1 MSTNIS
7 GEKRQALLSKIAE
20 IKLFIEQNSNDK
32 NASQLIS
39 YLGELN
45 REVNGKKY
53 GLVFEEHREAIDE
66 KLEQNAPV
74 FTEEKDL
81 FIDNGGELNFLLEG
95 DNLASLKLLE
105 KTHRGKIDVIYID
118 PPYNTGANPTDGG
131 FKYDD
136 DFVGEDDEFKH
147 SKWLS
152 FMDKRLRIAKNLLK
166 ESGLIFISIDDNEQA
181 QLRILCDEIFNEINF
196 IDTLMV
202 EMSNTGG
209 MKVGAAKK
217 GSITKNGEYIL
228 IYGKNIQNQEVART
242 PLFDFVPGFDTHF
255 NLFMNSDG
263 TISNFAD
270 ILSSN
275 EKILKEVEKFLE
287 SEDNHKREKRK
298 TVSLKTI
305 NDLFDKSE
313 VIQKFILDNLD
324 YITRPRNEIPNI
336 PDDLKLEQGCWLKY
350 NSEKRDEPYYL
361 TITEE
366 NEIIQLVPMRY
377 NYRATDDFIEKYG
390 RSVIRGD
397 YWKGFWLDMGNI
409 SKEGAVEFKNGKK
422 PLRLIKQ
429 LLKWSI
435 LSQPNSTILD
445 FFAGSGT
452 TGHAVLKLNAED
464 GGHRKFILCTNNENN
479 ICREITYQRLKTVI
493 TGTRKDGSKY
503 SDGLP
508 GSLKYFKTDFIPISE
523 KMYYEYA
530 EDLLLHV
537 RELVELEN
545 SVNFDKDKTV
555 AIVLDDDEME
565 EFIATL
571 VESGRNE
578 QKDTSTGLSVR
589 NTGLSVRSTGL
600 SVRALYVG
608 HDVLVSGKQERIL
621 KSHNISIN
629 TIPDYYYRDLAL

>member
-20 IKLFIEQNSNDK
+20 IKSFIEQNSNDK

-39 YLGELN
+39 YLGDLT

-53 GLVFEEHREAIDE
+53 GLVFEEHREAIYE

-74 FTEEKDL
+74 FIEEKDL

-118 PPYNTGANPTDGG
+118 PPYNTLKDEKDDFT
-131 FKYDD
+131 YDD
-136 DFVGEDDEFKH
+136 VRIDKTDLFAH

-152 FMDKRLRIAKNLLK
+152 FMKERLTIAYSLLSKKGCIFLSIDDHEFANLKLLMDSIFGEKNFLCDIIWNSTKSVTNTAIISVSHTYNLVYFKDINWIIENRTNFRIPETGEGFSNPDNDPRGLWKADPFQVGGWRPNQQYEIVNPNTGVIYKPNKDCSWKNDYKKFQELLK
-166 ESGLIFISIDDNEQA
+166 ENRIVFGKNGTGGPQRKRFIWEAEERGRVVKTIWDDVDTTTNGTQELKKIFNGDAPFSNPKPTNFIQ
-181 QLRILCDEIFNEINF
+181 RILLLS
-196 IDTLMV
+196 T
-202 EMSNTGG
+202 
-209 MKVGAAKK
+209 
-217 GSITKNGEYIL
+217 
-228 IYGKNIQNQEVART
+228 NQ
-242 PLFDFVPGFDTHF
+242 
-255 NLFMNSDG
+255 S
-263 TISNFAD
+263 
-270 ILSSN
+270 
-275 EKILKEVEKFLE
+275 
-287 SEDNHKREKRK
+287 
-298 TVSLKTI
+298 
-305 NDLFDKSE
+305 
-313 VIQKFILDNLD
+313 
-324 YITRPRNEIPNI
+324 
-336 PDDLKLEQGCWLKY
+336 
-350 NSEKRDEPYYL
+350 
-361 TITEE
+361 
-366 NEIIQLVPMRY
+366 
-377 NYRATDDFIEKYG
+377 
-390 RSVIRGD
+390 
-397 YWKGFWLDMGNI
+397 
-409 SKEGAVEFKNGKK
+409 
-422 PLRLIKQ
+422 
-429 LLKWSI
+429 
-435 LSQPNSTILD
+435 STILD

-530 EDLLLHV
+530 DDLLLHV

-545 SVNFDKDKTV
+545 AVNFDKDKTV

-578 QKDTSTGLSVR
+578 QKDTS
-589 NTGLSVRSTGL
+589 TGLSVRSTGL

>member
-20 IKLFIEQNSNDK
+20 IKSFIEQNSNDK

-39 YLGELN
+39 YLGDLT

-66 KLEQNAPV
+66 KLEQNAPILI
-74 FTEEKDL
+74 EEKDL

-118 PPYNTGANPTDGG
+118 PPYNTGNKD
-131 FKYDD
+131 FVYDD
-136 DFVGEDDEFKH
+136 DYVDSVDQFRH

-152 FMDKRLRIAKNLLK
+152 FMEKRLKIARSLLSDK
-166 ESGLIFISIDDNEQA
+166 GVILLSIDDNEMNN
-181 QLRILCDEIFNEINF
+181 LKMLCDSIFGENNNLGIFILKSTPNARDYGFVGKMHEYILFYAKIFDKVETNLMPVLDKTFKYSDEKGGFNIHPLYNSNEAFTNENRPNLFYPFYLNPNNQNDDFYEISLEKQKDWIEIYPPKSVKNNVQFVWRWGKEKSIENLNKEIIGYKVSDGEYRIVQKMRHDEKLIRSILDNSDYTSRKGTAELEQIFNE
-196 IDTLMV
+196 
-202 EMSNTGG
+202 
-209 MKVGAAKK
+209 KK
-217 GSITKNGEYIL
+217 FSF
-228 IYGKNIQNQEVART
+228 
-242 PLFDFVPGFDTHF
+242 P
-255 NLFMNSDG
+255 
-263 TISNFAD
+263 
-270 ILSSN
+270 
-275 EKILKEVEKFLE
+275 
-287 SEDNHKREKRK
+287 
-298 TVSLKTI
+298 
-305 NDLFDKSE
+305 
-313 VIQKFILDNLD
+313 
-324 YITRPRNEIPNI
+324 
-336 PDDLKLEQGCWLKY
+336 
-350 NSEKRDEPYYL
+350 
-361 TITEE
+361 
-366 NEIIQLVPMRY
+366 
-377 NYRATDDFIEKYG
+377 
-390 RSVIRGD
+390 
-397 YWKGFWLDMGNI
+397 
-409 SKEGAVEFKNGKK
+409 K
-422 PLRLIKQ
+422 PLNLIKDIIFMA
-429 LLKWSI
+429 STGT
-435 LSQPNSTILD
+435 STILD

-530 EDLLLHV
+530 DDLLLHV

-545 SVNFDKDKTV
+545 AVNFDKDKTV

-589 NTGLSVRSTGL
+589 NTGLSVR
-600 SVRALYVG
+600 ALYVG

-621 KSHNISIN
+621 KLHNISIN

>member
-7 GEKRQALLSKIAE
+7 GEKRQALLAKIAE

-39 YLGELN
+39 YLGDLT

-74 FTEEKDL
+74 FIEEKDL

-118 PPYNTGANPTDGG
+118 PPYNTGNKD
-131 FKYDD
+131 FIYDD
-136 DFVGEDDEFKH
+136 NYVDSVDQFRH

-152 FMDKRLRIAKNLLK
+152 FMEKRLKIAKNLLNEK
-166 ESGLIFISIDDNEQA
+166 AFIFISIDDNEQSD
-181 QLRILCDEIFNEINF
+181 LRILCNEIFGEENFVANLPTIMNLKGNQDEYGFAGTHEYTIVYAKNKNLGNLGLFEIDENDDEFSKWDEDEI
-196 IDTLMV
+196 
-202 EMSNTGG
+202 GYY
-209 MKVGAAKK
+209 KK
-217 GSITKNGEYIL
+217 G
-228 IYGKNIQNQEVART
+228 A
-242 PLFDFVPGFDTHF
+242 
-255 NLFMNSDG
+255 NLKSTGVN
-263 TISNFAD
+263 AP
-270 ILSSN
+270 
-275 EKILKEVEKFLE
+275 
-287 SEDNHKREKRK
+287 REKRP
-298 TVSLKTI
+298 
-305 NDLFDKSE
+305 NLFFPIYVCEDGNFSVDE
-313 VIQKFILDNLD
+313 
-324 YITRPRNEIPNI
+324 
-336 PDDLKLEQGCWLKY
+336 KLENSIEIYPITDGKEMSWRWSKEKFNNEKY
-350 NSEKRDEPYYL
+350 NVI
-361 TITEE
+361 ITKEE
-366 NEIIQLVPMRY
+366 GRIAIYKKQRPEI
-377 NYRATDDFIEKYG
+377 
-390 RSVIRGD
+390 GD
-397 YWKGFWLDMGNI
+397 LP
-409 SKEGAVEFKNGKK
+409 SKK
-422 PLRLIKQ
+422 PKSFFYKPEYSSGNGTSQIKDIFVDKPFNNPKPIELIKDILQ
-429 LLKWSI
+429 LSTN
-435 LSQPNSTILD
+435 QFSTILD

-493 TGTRKDGSKY
+493 TGTRKDDSKY

-530 EDLLLHV
+530 DDLLLHV

-545 SVNFDKDKTV
+545 AVNFDKDKTV

-589 NTGLSVRSTGL
+589 NTGLSVR
-600 SVRALYVG
+600 ALYVG

>member
-20 IKLFIEQNSNDK
+20 IKSFIEQNSNGK

-39 YLGELN
+39 YLGDLT

-66 KLEQNAPV
+66 KLEQNAPILI
-74 FTEEKDL
+74 EEKDL

-118 PPYNTGANPTDGG
+118 PPYNTGNKD
-131 FKYDD
+131 FVYDD
-136 DFVGEDDEFKH
+136 DYVDSVDQFRH

-152 FMDKRLRIAKNLLK
+152 FMEKRLKIARSLLSDK
-166 ESGLIFISIDDNEQA
+166 GVILLSIDDNEMNN
-181 QLRILCDEIFNEINF
+181 LKMLCDSIFGENNNLGIFILKSTPNARDYGFVGKMHEYILFYAKIFDKVETNLMPVLDKTFKYSDEKGGFNIHPLYNSNEAFTNENRPNLFYPFYLNPNNQNDDFYEISLEKQKDWIEIYPPKSVKNNVQFVWRWGKEKSIENLNKEIIGYKVSDGEYRIVQKMRHDEKLIRSILDNSDYTSRKGTAELEQIFNE
-196 IDTLMV
+196 
-202 EMSNTGG
+202 
-209 MKVGAAKK
+209 KK
-217 GSITKNGEYIL
+217 FSF
-228 IYGKNIQNQEVART
+228 
-242 PLFDFVPGFDTHF
+242 P
-255 NLFMNSDG
+255 
-263 TISNFAD
+263 
-270 ILSSN
+270 
-275 EKILKEVEKFLE
+275 
-287 SEDNHKREKRK
+287 
-298 TVSLKTI
+298 
-305 NDLFDKSE
+305 
-313 VIQKFILDNLD
+313 
-324 YITRPRNEIPNI
+324 
-336 PDDLKLEQGCWLKY
+336 
-350 NSEKRDEPYYL
+350 
-361 TITEE
+361 
-366 NEIIQLVPMRY
+366 
-377 NYRATDDFIEKYG
+377 
-390 RSVIRGD
+390 
-397 YWKGFWLDMGNI
+397 
-409 SKEGAVEFKNGKK
+409 K
-422 PLRLIKQ
+422 PLNLIKDIIFMA
-429 LLKWSI
+429 STGT
-435 LSQPNSTILD
+435 STILD

-530 EDLLLHV
+530 DDLLLHV

-545 SVNFDKDKTV
+545 AVNFDKDKTV

-589 NTGLSVRSTGL
+589 NTGLSVR
-600 SVRALYVG
+600 ALYVG

-621 KSHNISIN
+621 KLHNISIN

>member
-39 YLGELN
+39 YLGDLT

-66 KLEQNAPV
+66 KLEQNVPI
-74 FTEEKDL
+74 FIEEKDL

-118 PPYNTGANPTDGG
+118 PPYNTGNKD
-131 FKYDD
+131 FVYDD
-136 DFVGEDDEFKH
+136 DYVDSVDQFRH

-152 FMDKRLRIAKNLLK
+152 FMEKRLKIARSLLSDK
-166 ESGLIFISIDDNEQA
+166 GVILLSIDDNEMNN
-181 QLRILCDEIFNEINF
+181 LKMLCDSIYGENNNLGIFIVKSTPNARDYGFVGKMHEYILFYAKNLDKVETNLMPVLDKTFKYSDEKGGFNIHPLYNSNEAFTNENRPNLFYPFYLNPNNQNDDFYEISLEKQKDWIEIYPPKSVKNNVQFVWRWGKEKSIENLNKEIIGYKVSDGEYRIVQKMRHDEKLIRSILDNSDYTSRKGTAELEQIFNE
-196 IDTLMV
+196 
-202 EMSNTGG
+202 
-209 MKVGAAKK
+209 KK
-217 GSITKNGEYIL
+217 FSF
-228 IYGKNIQNQEVART
+228 
-242 PLFDFVPGFDTHF
+242 P
-255 NLFMNSDG
+255 
-263 TISNFAD
+263 
-270 ILSSN
+270 
-275 EKILKEVEKFLE
+275 
-287 SEDNHKREKRK
+287 
-298 TVSLKTI
+298 
-305 NDLFDKSE
+305 
-313 VIQKFILDNLD
+313 
-324 YITRPRNEIPNI
+324 
-336 PDDLKLEQGCWLKY
+336 
-350 NSEKRDEPYYL
+350 
-361 TITEE
+361 
-366 NEIIQLVPMRY
+366 
-377 NYRATDDFIEKYG
+377 
-390 RSVIRGD
+390 
-397 YWKGFWLDMGNI
+397 
-409 SKEGAVEFKNGKK
+409 K
-422 PLRLIKQ
+422 PLNLIKDIIFMA
-429 LLKWSI
+429 STGT
-435 LSQPNSTILD
+435 STILD

-530 EDLLLHV
+530 DDLLLHV

-589 NTGLSVRSTGL
+589 STVL

-608 HDVLVSGKQERIL
+608 HDVLVSGNQERIL

>member
-20 IKLFIEQNSNDK
+20 IKSFIEQNSNDK

-39 YLGELN
+39 YLGDLT

-118 PPYNTGANPTDGG
+118 PPYNTGNKD
-131 FKYDD
+131 FIYDD
-136 DFVGEDDEFKH
+136 NYVDSVDQFRH

-152 FMDKRLRIAKNLLK
+152 FMEKRLKIAKNLLK
-166 ESGLIFISIDDNEQA
+166 DTGAIFISIDDNEVA
-181 QLRILCDEIFNEINF
+181 NLKILCDEIFGENLLLGITSVAKGTTTGQDANKFGSSVDYIIAYGMPKFQLQKDDLSEEDKLRFNKEDENGRYSILQFRKTGNGDKREDRPNLF
-196 IDTLMV
+196 FPLISPDGSEVFPIGPTGYESRWRGDMKFWNNMLEKNMV
-202 EMSNTGG
+202 EWIHQKDGWKPYIKFYLEGRGKAVSNLWDNIDGN
-209 MKVGAAKK
+209 KK
-217 GSITKNGEYIL
+217 ATIELKEALGEKLFTNPKPTDL
-228 IYGKNIQNQEVART
+228 IR
-242 PLFDFVPGFDTHF
+242 
-255 NLFMNSDG
+255 
-263 TISNFAD
+263 
-270 ILSSN
+270 
-275 EKILKEVEKFLE
+275 KILK
-287 SEDNHKREKRK
+287 
-298 TVSLKTI
+298 
-305 NDLFDKSE
+305 
-313 VIQKFILDNLD
+313 
-324 YITRPRNEIPNI
+324 IT
-336 PDDLKLEQGCWLKY
+336 Q
-350 NSEKRDEPYYL
+350 S
-361 TITEE
+361 
-366 NEIIQLVPMRY
+366 
-377 NYRATDDFIEKYG
+377 
-390 RSVIRGD
+390 
-397 YWKGFWLDMGNI
+397 
-409 SKEGAVEFKNGKK
+409 
-422 PLRLIKQ
+422 
-429 LLKWSI
+429 
-435 LSQPNSTILD
+435 STILD

-493 TGTRKDGSKY
+493 TGSRMDGSKY

-530 EDLLLHV
+530 DDLLLHV

-545 SVNFDKDKTV
+545 AVNFDKDKTV

-589 NTGLSVRSTGL
+589 STVL